1 MIYLDTSAAAKL
13 IFIEPESE
21 ALDRALQ
28 GQELCGNAIVAVE
41 LYRAARR
48 RSVHSDLVNEVLNYI
63 TTVEV
68 TASQLRVAG
77 SFETQ
82 HLGALDA
89 IHLATALLF
98 DVEAMVTYDKQL
110 AEAARSLGINVV
122 APA

>member
-28 GQELCGNAIVAVE
+28 GQELCSNAILAVE

-48 RSVHSDLVNEVLNYI
+48 RSVPSDLVNEVLNYI

>member
-28 GQELCGNAIVAVE
+28 GQELCSNAILAVE

-48 RSVHSDLVNEVLNYI
+48 RSVPSDLVNEVLNYI

-110 AEAARSLGINVV
+110 AAAARSLGINVV